1 MQKLKIQ
8 PKDTWE
14 HICMPMNIAAG
25 KGDLNM
31 LIHFFSLGFFICDG
45 VMHTAVHKKK
55 LDIVKYLVE
64 NGADVNQGT

>member
-1 MQKLKIQ
+1 
-8 PKDTWE
+8 
-14 HICMPMNIAAG
+14 MPMNIAAG